1 MKLNRRGFTLIELLV
16 VIAIIA
22 ILVALLLP
30 AVQQAREAARRSS
43 CKNNLKQMGLALH
56 NYHDVYGVFPPGY
69 VLQDRDGSGNPVYNG
84 NGSSWGWGAYILP
97 FMEQPALFDALN
109 IGDVTLSDA
118 IIAGSGFTDELETPI
133 SSYRCPSDTAP
144 ETNDRLPL
152 RRADG
157 TNFATSTSSYV
168 ANNTSHKWHSGGRL
182 QGYSTRQGGTWGG
195 PGANHD
201 PTGLFWR
208 DSNVRMRDITDG
220 TSNTIALG
228 ERAWELNNPTGT
240 TYNCKSGNVFGAA
253 HNNEQL
259 SIRSNLAAGS
269 APINYASGDCQNG
282 FSSLHK
288 GGAQFVLADGSVRFI
303 SENIDHQFEPGS
315 GGGGTFDGST
325 FENLLARNDGNV
337 VGEF

>member
-56 NYHDVYGVFPPGY
+56 NYHDTHGVFPPGY
-69 VLQDRDGSGNPVYNG
+69 VLQDRDGSGNPQYNQ

-97 FMEQPALFDALN
+97 GMEQSALSDALN
-109 IGDVTLSDA
+109 IGDTTLNQA
-118 IIAGSGFTDELETPI
+118 IASGSALIDEMETPI
-133 SSYRCPSDTAP
+133 NSYKCPSDTAP
-144 ETNDRLPL
+144 STNDRRQL
-152 RRADG
+152 RRTDG
-157 TNFATSTSSYV
+157 TFFSAATSSYV

-182 QGYSTRQGGTWGG
+182 TGYTNRQGGAWSG
-195 PGANHD
+195 PGANHE
-201 PTGLFWR
+201 PNGMFWR
-208 DSNVRMRDITDG
+208 DSSVRMRDITDG

-240 TYNCKSGNVFGAA
+240 TYNCGSGNVFGAD
-253 HNNEQL
+253 HRNEQL
-259 SIRSNLAAGS
+259 TIRANLAGGAV
-269 APINYASGDCQNG
+269 PINFTSGECSYGFASQ
-282 FSSLHK
+282 HK

-303 SENIDHQFEPGS
+303 SENIDHQTEAAGS
-315 GGGGTFDGST
+315 SGSFNGST
-325 FENLLARNDGNV
+325 FEALLGRNDGTV